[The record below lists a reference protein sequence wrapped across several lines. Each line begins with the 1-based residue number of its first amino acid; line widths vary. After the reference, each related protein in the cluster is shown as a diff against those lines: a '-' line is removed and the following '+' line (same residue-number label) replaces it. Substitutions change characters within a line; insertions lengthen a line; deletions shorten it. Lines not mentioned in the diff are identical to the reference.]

1 MILPAKMCAMRKALS
16 FAHDAVLSN
25 DLWEVSFDFSYSKQ
39 KIATYVKVKKF
50 LLRCGQNTGSH
61 R

>member
-1 MILPAKMCAMRKALS
+1 MRKALS

-39 KIATYVKVKKF
+39 EIATYVKVKKF